1 MRTVSESPVY
11 RRRSLLA
18 GLAALLCIAPAGP
31 ALAFTIF
38 ACEPE
43 WAALS
48 KELDPDAN
56 IHLATHSRQDPHH
69 IEARPALIAQLR
81 SADLAVC
88 TGASLE
94 AGWLPMLQDRAGNA
108 AVQPDGPGLF
118 LATAHVPLIDGQEAT
133 LNPFA
138 GDVHAEGNPHVHT
151 DPQRLLV
158 IARRLAERM
167 QQLEPMRA
175 AAVAENLT
183 RFEQRWEQRIA
194 GWEDEAQLL
203 RGKRLATQHGTFAY
217 LWRWLG
223 VEPVADLEPR
233 PGLSPTPGHLQGL
246 LKTLRPEPP
255 IAIVIAQYH
264 DPRAGR
270 WLADQ
275 LGGRVPLLALPSS
288 PEDPLAPQAL
298 DRWFESL
305 LTPLA
310 EAARAASPA
319 GAAGAIK
326 APSQSARPSMPAV

>member
-1 MRTVSESPVY
+1 MPRASRPAVAGRAFLA
-11 RRRSLLA
+11 RRACRILIAAASAAVLVLA
-18 GLAALLCIAPAGP
+18 SASP

-48 KELDPDAN
+48 HELLPEAK
-56 IHLATHSRQDPHH
+56 IHVATHERQDPHH

-94 AGWLPMLQDRAGNA
+94 AGWLPMLQERAGNP
-108 AVQPDGPGLF
+108 AVQPDAQGFF
-118 LATAHVPLIDGQEAT
+118 LAASAVPLIDVGEGT

-138 GDVHAEGNPHVHT
+138 GDIHAEGNPHVQT
-151 DPQRLLV
+151 DPHRLLA
-158 IARRLAERM
+158 IARRLAERL
-167 QQLEPMRA
+167 QQLLPDQA
-175 AAVAENLT
+175 APIGARVDDFDARWKQRME
-183 RFEQRWEQRIA
+183 RWENQAQALRGQRIV
-194 GWEDEAQLL
+194 
-203 RGKRLATQHGTFAY
+203 TQHGTFAY

-223 VEPVADLEPR
+223 IDPVADLEPR

-255 IAIVIAQYH
+255 VAIVIALYH

-275 LGGRVPLLALPSS
+275 LGGKAPLLALPSS
-288 PEDPLAPQAL
+288 PADPLAAGSL
-298 DRWFESL
+298 DRWYDAM
-305 LTPLA
+305 LTPLLKV
-310 EAARAASPA
+310 A
-319 GAAGAIK
+319 GANE
-326 APSQSARPSMPAV
+326 